1 MKRQISLFLLLV
13 SAWTARAIVLP
24 DYTTFLHKVAE
35 QNAGYLAEQCQ
46 IDVALAQQ
54 EAARV
59 FRDPEVGFSYG
70 NNQDWNLRMGQSIAA
85 ELSYTVPLGGERSA
99 NMGVANA
106 ELEVTRAAVAD
117 YFRNLQQSAAE
128 AYANAWLAVNKAKL
142 LHETWLS
149 FLRVAHGDSLR
160 WMAGD
165 ITESVAIQSAVEAHV
180 YMHRWL
186 NADAERLNALAA
198 LANLI
203 GGEPVED
210 LQDSLL
216 PIAPLPALSLE
227 DLKNQAIRC
236 RADLIRATAE
246 HRLTE
251 QQLRVVRASNAPEL
265 TFTAGYEYA
274 TRVRNEEAPAPPY
287 HGFSVGVAIPLKFSS
302 LNNGDVRAA
311 QAGVRYAEHN
321 CRALELQIH
330 MEVEQAY
337 NTWKV
342 ASLMLTHSHHHIL
355 EDAERVLQKNIE
367 SYQLGETS
375 LFELVAARTAY
386 NDLQL
391 AYLEDYAELF
401 TARAALAAAIGE

>member
-1 MKRQISLFLLLV
+1 MISLCLVLV
-13 SAWTARAIVLP
+13 SAWTAEAIVLP

-59 FRDPEVGFSYG
+59 FRDPELGFSYG
-70 NNQDWNLRMGQSIAA
+70 NNQDWDLRMGQSFSA

-99 NMGVANA
+99 NMGVAQA
-106 ELEVTRAAVAD
+106 ELEVTRAAVSD

-128 AYANAWLAVNKAKL
+128 AYANAWLAVKKEEL
-142 LHETWLS
+142 MHETWLS

-165 ITESVAIQSAVEAHV
+165 VTESVAIQSAVEAHV
-180 YMHRWL
+180 YMHKWL
-186 NADAERLNALAA
+186 NADAERLNALAT

-203 GGEPVED
+203 GGESVED

-216 PIAPLPALSLE
+216 PVAPLPALSLE
-227 DLKNQAIRC
+227 DMKSQAIRC
-236 RADLIRATAE
+236 RSDLIHAMAE

-251 QQLRVVRASNAPEL
+251 QQLRVVRAANAPEL

-287 HGFSVGVAIPLKFSS
+287 HGFSVGVAIPLKFSAI
-302 LNNGDVRAA
+302 NKGNVRAA
-311 QAGVRYAEHN
+311 KASIRYAEQN
-321 CRALELQIH
+321 CHAMELQILT
-330 MEVEQAY
+330 EVEQAY

-342 ASLMLTHSHHHIL
+342 ASLVLTRSHHHFF
-355 EDAERVLQKNIE
+355 EDAARVLQKNID
-367 SYQLGETS
+367 SYQMGETS

-386 NDLQL
+386 NDLQMS
-391 AYLEDYAELF
+391 YLEDYAELF
-401 TARAALAAAIGE
+401 IARAALAAAIGSL

>member
-1 MKRQISLFLLLV
+1 MKRMISLCLVLV
-13 SAWTARAIVLP
+13 SVWTAEAIVLP
-24 DYTTFLHKVAE
+24 DYATFLHKVAE

-54 EAARV
+54 EASRV
-59 FRDPEVGFSYG
+59 FRDPELGFSYG
-70 NNQDWNLRMGQSIAA
+70 NNQDWDLRMGQSFSA

-99 NMGVANA
+99 NMGVARA
-106 ELEVTRAAVAD
+106 EVEVTRAAVAD

-128 AYANAWLAVNKAKL
+128 AYANAWLAVNKEKL

-149 FLRVAHGDSLR
+149 FQSVARGDSLR
-160 WMAGD
+160 WKAGD
-165 ITESVAIQSAVEAHV
+165 VTESVAIQSAVEAHV

-210 LQDSLL
+210 LQDSIL
-216 PIAPLPALSLE
+216 PIAPFPALSLE
-227 DLKNQAIRC
+227 ELKSQAIRC
-236 RADLIRATAE
+236 RSDLIHAMAE

-251 QQLRVVRASNAPEL
+251 QQLRVVRASNVPEL

-302 LNNGDVRAA
+302 LNDGDVRAA
-311 QAGVRYAEHN
+311 QAGIRYAAQN

-330 MEVEQAY
+330 TEVEQAY

-342 ASLMLTHSHHHIL
+342 ASLMLTHNHRHIQ
-355 EDAERVLQKNIE
+355 EDAARVLQKSIE
-367 SYQLGETS
+367 SYQMGEIS

-386 NDLQL
+386 NDLRL